1 MSFFEQIAAALDRE
15 DIESRVNGDT
25 LFVPI
30 TMDLE
35 VQFVT
40 IDDELPAAE
49 VYVAAADV
57 DSDDDD
63 FEAVLVSVVF
73 SVEDAV
79 EAVAHHV
86 ATDRVVTLLRVLLDG
101 EDDRVSD
108 LEFEQDAEEATLV
121 TAEVGEASLLQ
132 VLVTANGNEPVAH
145 VRFIAQDENLDDIV
159 DQAIAE
165 FWDSDTETI
174 LTDDDR
180 RKMFAD
186 LYADAASLRNEVL
199 TLGAFTDFDKLLDVL
214 SLAADRAEEWEDQL
228 APVED
233 GFAESLYSTYQGD
246 DWAEDD
252 DYDDNDEDDRD
263 DEDDFDDDELDDDGL
278 DDEESDGKGDA
289 GGDDADDAGDHE
301 VDAEQHRRDDQRMA
315 GPQQQ
320 RQAEHDRGHA
330 DDAVQGPHRVLGLLR
345 QHLLEQFERIA
356 RMARAGLPVG
366 AAGVSLMAAIVRG
379 AALGVGVLGV
389 LGVVLVVA
397 VFPAVRVGVARI
409 GRVCSILRLA
419 AGLLAV
425 GIEAVDVLIRHG
437 MLLDLV
443 KRHVASLLSSIVV
456 VSVRHRD

>member
-79 EAVAHHV
+79 DAVAHHV

-101 EDDRVSD
+101 EDDRVAD

-145 VRFIAQDENLDDIV
+145 VRFMAQDENLDDIV

-233 GFAESLYSTYQGD
+233 GFAESLYSTYQDD
-246 DWAEDD
+246 DWDEDDDD
-252 DYDDNDEDDRD
+252 DYDDNDEDD
-263 DEDDFDDDELDDDGL
+263 FDDADELDDDDL
-278 DDEESDGKGDA
+278 DDEEPEGK
-289 GGDDADDAGDHE
+289 
-301 VDAEQHRRDDQRMA
+301 
-315 GPQQQ
+315 
-320 RQAEHDRGHA
+320 
-330 DDAVQGPHRVLGLLR
+330 
-345 QHLLEQFERIA
+345 
-356 RMARAGLPVG
+356 G
-366 AAGVSLMAAIVRG
+366 AAGVKDAGDAAEG
-379 AALGVGVLGV
+379 
-389 LGVVLVVA
+389 
-397 VFPAVRVGVARI
+397 
-409 GRVCSILRLA
+409 
-419 AGLLAV
+419 
-425 GIEAVDVLIRHG
+425 
-437 MLLDLV
+437 
-443 KRHVASLLSSIVV
+443 K
-456 VSVRHRD
+456 

>member
-101 EDDRVSD
+101 EDDRVAD

-233 GFAESLYSTYQGD
+233 GFAESLYSTYQDD
-246 DWAEDD
+246 DWDEDDDD
-252 DYDDNDEDDRD
+252 DYDDNDEA
-263 DEDDFDDDELDDDGL
+263 DFDDADELDDDDL
-278 DDEESDGKGDA
+278 DDEESEGK
-289 GGDDADDAGDHE
+289 
-301 VDAEQHRRDDQRMA
+301 
-315 GPQQQ
+315 
-320 RQAEHDRGHA
+320 
-330 DDAVQGPHRVLGLLR
+330 
-345 QHLLEQFERIA
+345 
-356 RMARAGLPVG
+356 G
-366 AAGVSLMAAIVRG
+366 AAGVKDAGDAAEG
-379 AALGVGVLGV
+379 
-389 LGVVLVVA
+389 
-397 VFPAVRVGVARI
+397 
-409 GRVCSILRLA
+409 
-419 AGLLAV
+419 
-425 GIEAVDVLIRHG
+425 
-437 MLLDLV
+437 
-443 KRHVASLLSSIVV
+443 K
-456 VSVRHRD
+456 

>member
-101 EDDRVSD
+101 EDDRVAD

-233 GFAESLYSTYQGD
+233 GFAESLYSTYQDD
-246 DWAEDD
+246 DWDEDD
-252 DYDDNDEDDRD
+252 DDDDNDEDDLD
-263 DEDDFDDDELDDDGL
+263 DEDDFDDDELDDDDR
-278 DDEESDGKGDA
+278 DDEEPEGK
-289 GGDDADDAGDHE
+289 
-301 VDAEQHRRDDQRMA
+301 
-315 GPQQQ
+315 
-320 RQAEHDRGHA
+320 
-330 DDAVQGPHRVLGLLR
+330 
-345 QHLLEQFERIA
+345 
-356 RMARAGLPVG
+356 G
-366 AAGVSLMAAIVRG
+366 AAGVKDAGDAAEG
-379 AALGVGVLGV
+379 
-389 LGVVLVVA
+389 
-397 VFPAVRVGVARI
+397 
-409 GRVCSILRLA
+409 
-419 AGLLAV
+419 
-425 GIEAVDVLIRHG
+425 
-437 MLLDLV
+437 
-443 KRHVASLLSSIVV
+443 K
-456 VSVRHRD
+456 

>member
-30 TMDLE
+30 TMDLV

-101 EDDRVSD
+101 EDDRVAD

-233 GFAESLYSTYQGD
+233 GFAESLYSTYQDD
-246 DWAEDD
+246 DWDEDD
-252 DYDDNDEDDRD
+252 DDDDNDEDDLD
-263 DEDDFDDDELDDDGL
+263 DEDDFDDDELDDDDL
-278 DDEESDGKGDA
+278 DDEEPEGK
-289 GGDDADDAGDHE
+289 
-301 VDAEQHRRDDQRMA
+301 
-315 GPQQQ
+315 
-320 RQAEHDRGHA
+320 
-330 DDAVQGPHRVLGLLR
+330 
-345 QHLLEQFERIA
+345 
-356 RMARAGLPVG
+356 G
-366 AAGVSLMAAIVRG
+366 AAGVKDAGDAAEG
-379 AALGVGVLGV
+379 
-389 LGVVLVVA
+389 
-397 VFPAVRVGVARI
+397 
-409 GRVCSILRLA
+409 
-419 AGLLAV
+419 
-425 GIEAVDVLIRHG
+425 
-437 MLLDLV
+437 
-443 KRHVASLLSSIVV
+443 K
-456 VSVRHRD
+456 

>member
-101 EDDRVSD
+101 EDDRVAD

-233 GFAESLYSTYQGD
+233 GFAESLYSTYQDD
-246 DWAEDD
+246 DWDEDDDD
-252 DYDDNDEDDRD
+252 DYDDNDEDD
-263 DEDDFDDDELDDDGL
+263 FDDADELDDDDL
-278 DDEESDGKGDA
+278 DDEEPEGK
-289 GGDDADDAGDHE
+289 
-301 VDAEQHRRDDQRMA
+301 
-315 GPQQQ
+315 
-320 RQAEHDRGHA
+320 
-330 DDAVQGPHRVLGLLR
+330 
-345 QHLLEQFERIA
+345 
-356 RMARAGLPVG
+356 G
-366 AAGVSLMAAIVRG
+366 AAGVKDAGDAAEG
-379 AALGVGVLGV
+379 KPTAL
-389 LGVVLVVA
+389 
-397 VFPAVRVGVARI
+397 
-409 GRVCSILRLA
+409 
-419 AGLLAV
+419 
-425 GIEAVDVLIRHG
+425 
-437 MLLDLV
+437 
-443 KRHVASLLSSIVV
+443 
-456 VSVRHRD
+456 

>member
-63 FEAVLVSVVF
+63 FEAVLVSAVF

-79 EAVAHHV
+79 DAVAHHV
-86 ATDRVVTLLRVLLDG
+86 ATDRVVTLLRTLLDG
-101 EDDRVSD
+101 DDDRISD
-108 LEFEQDAEEATLV
+108 LEFEQDPEEATLV
-121 TAEVGEASLLQ
+121 TAEVGEASMLQ
-132 VLVTANGNEPVAH
+132 VLVTANENDPIAH

-199 TLGAFTDFDKLLDVL
+199 TLGSFKDFDKLLDVL
-214 SLAADRAEEWEDQL
+214 SLAADRAEDWEDQL

-233 GFAESLYSTYQGD
+233 GFAESLYSTYHGD
-246 DWAEDD
+246 DDDD
-252 DYDDNDEDDRD
+252 DYDDN
-263 DEDDFDDDELDDDGL
+263 DEDDFDDDELDDD
-278 DDEESDGKGDA
+278 DDEGVT
-289 GGDDADDAGDHE
+289 AD
-301 VDAEQHRRDDQRMA
+301 
-315 GPQQQ
+315 
-320 RQAEHDRGHA
+320 
-330 DDAVQGPHRVLGLLR
+330 
-345 QHLLEQFERIA
+345 
-356 RMARAGLPVG
+356 
-366 AAGVSLMAAIVRG
+366 
-379 AALGVGVLGV
+379 
-389 LGVVLVVA
+389 
-397 VFPAVRVGVARI
+397 
-409 GRVCSILRLA
+409 
-419 AGLLAV
+419 
-425 GIEAVDVLIRHG
+425 EA
-437 MLLDLV
+437 
-443 KRHVASLLSSIVV
+443 
-456 VSVRHRD
+456 

>member
-101 EDDRVSD
+101 EDDRVAD

-233 GFAESLYSTYQGD
+233 GFAESLYSTYQDD
-246 DWAEDD
+246 DWDEDDDDD
-252 DYDDNDEDDRD
+252 DYDDNDEDD
-263 DEDDFDDDELDDDGL
+263 FDDADELDDDDL

-289 GGDDADDAGDHE
+289 AGDDADDAGAKMTAVSDKSK
-301 VDAEQHRRDDQRMA
+301 AADDQ
-315 GPQQQ
+315 
-320 RQAEHDRGHA
+320 
-330 DDAVQGPHRVLGLLR
+330 
-345 QHLLEQFERIA
+345 
-356 RMARAGLPVG
+356 
-366 AAGVSLMAAIVRG
+366 
-379 AALGVGVLGV
+379 
-389 LGVVLVVA
+389 
-397 VFPAVRVGVARI
+397 
-409 GRVCSILRLA
+409 
-419 AGLLAV
+419 
-425 GIEAVDVLIRHG
+425 
-437 MLLDLV
+437 
-443 KRHVASLLSSIVV
+443 K
-456 VSVRHRD
+456 

>member
-101 EDDRVSD
+101 EDDRVAD

-233 GFAESLYSTYQGD
+233 GFAESLYSTYQDD
-246 DWAEDD
+246 DWDEDDDD
-252 DYDDNDEDDRD
+252 DYDDNDEDD
-263 DEDDFDDDELDDDGL
+263 FDDVDELDDDDL
-278 DDEESDGKGDA
+278 DDEEPEGK
-289 GGDDADDAGDHE
+289 
-301 VDAEQHRRDDQRMA
+301 
-315 GPQQQ
+315 
-320 RQAEHDRGHA
+320 
-330 DDAVQGPHRVLGLLR
+330 
-345 QHLLEQFERIA
+345 
-356 RMARAGLPVG
+356 G
-366 AAGVSLMAAIVRG
+366 AAGVKDAGDAAEG
-379 AALGVGVLGV
+379 KPTA
-389 LGVVLVVA
+389 
-397 VFPAVRVGVARI
+397 P
-409 GRVCSILRLA
+409 
-419 AGLLAV
+419 
-425 GIEAVDVLIRHG
+425 
-437 MLLDLV
+437 
-443 KRHVASLLSSIVV
+443 
-456 VSVRHRD
+456 

>member
-73 SVEDAV
+73 SLEDAV

-101 EDDRVSD
+101 EDDRVAD

-233 GFAESLYSTYQGD
+233 GFAESLYSTYQDD
-246 DWAEDD
+246 DWDD
-252 DYDDNDEDDRD
+252 DDDDDCDDNDEDD
-263 DEDDFDDDELDDDGL
+263 FDDADELDDDDL
-278 DDEESDGKGDA
+278 DDEEPEGK
-289 GGDDADDAGDHE
+289 
-301 VDAEQHRRDDQRMA
+301 
-315 GPQQQ
+315 
-320 RQAEHDRGHA
+320 
-330 DDAVQGPHRVLGLLR
+330 
-345 QHLLEQFERIA
+345 
-356 RMARAGLPVG
+356 G
-366 AAGVSLMAAIVRG
+366 AAGVKDAGDAAEG
-379 AALGVGVLGV
+379 
-389 LGVVLVVA
+389 
-397 VFPAVRVGVARI
+397 
-409 GRVCSILRLA
+409 
-419 AGLLAV
+419 
-425 GIEAVDVLIRHG
+425 
-437 MLLDLV
+437 
-443 KRHVASLLSSIVV
+443 K
-456 VSVRHRD
+456 